1 MVAVA
6 DDPAL
11 RGLTDPAL
19 LSWTATAG
27 RVIAT
32 YDVADF
38 LPLFEERLMAA
49 EPMAGIILIS
59 PRSYPP
65 GERGHGRLLS
75 ALAAILREHRSAKAL
90 AGKAIWL
97 ASE

>member
-1 MVAVA
+1 M
-6 DDPAL
+6 
-11 RGLTDPAL
+11 
-19 LSWTATAG
+19 
-27 RVIAT
+27 IAT

-38 LPLFEERLMAA
+38 LPLFEERLMLA
-49 EPMAGIILIS
+49 EPTAGIVLLS

-75 ALAAILREHRSAKAL
+75 ALAAILRQHRSPKAL

-97 ASE
+97 ASD